1 MTMRNARRTGGCAV
15 LCLALGAGCARDG
28 AEALTGG
35 DASDWSRVPAAE
47 AGWNED
53 ALDAFA
59 GHVGGSGCVIHKQRM
74 LYDWGGYIDYP
85 FDAASAV
92 KPVYAHLLYAAVADG
107 RIGGLDDPI
116 CWSVPA
122 LSNLNAGLDFKDRSM
137 TWRHLVTQ
145 TACYGMRKAPGTAFN
160 YSDYQMALLIDSLV
174 NHVFATGYDRF
185 DGEVAYPLLW
195 DRLGCRDWPTFVK
208 QGSHPGRLH
217 ISPRDFARFG
227 QLYLD
232 GGAWNGAQLIPRRLA
247 VQAVTSPHQ
256 ADLPRTRQEDAAMLP
271 GQRTIGAGP
280 NHEAHLNS
288 FSYTWWIN
296 GTMDEGRRVFP
307 EMPADCFMA
316 AGHGGKAMLV
326 VCPSLDLV
334 VCWMNG
340 FRGVPILRF
349 YLDGR
354 QRVRRALWMLMQALP
369 EGAASAP
376 AGEARAQTRTP

>member
-1 MTMRNARRTGGCAV
+1 MSTGICAG
-15 LCLALGAGCARDG
+15 LCLALGAGCTGDG
-28 AEALTGG
+28 AGAHDGG
-35 DASDWSRVPAAE
+35 SDWDQVSAEE
-47 AGWNED
+47 AGWDRE

-59 GHVGGSGCVIHKQRM
+59 HHVGGSGCVIDERRM
-74 LYDWGGYIDYP
+74 VYDWGGYIDYP

-92 KPVYAHLLYAAVADG
+92 KPVYAHLLYAAVAEG
-107 RIGGLDDPI
+107 RIGSLDDPV

-122 LSNLNAGLDFKDRSM
+122 LSNLNAELDYKDRRM

-145 TACYGMRKAPGTAFN
+145 TACYGMREEPGTAFN

-174 NHVFATGYDRF
+174 KHVFATGYDRF
-185 DGEVAYPLLW
+185 DADAAHPLLW
-195 DRLGCRDWPTFVK
+195 ETLGCRDWPTFVK
-208 QGSHPGRLH
+208 QGAHPGRLH

-232 GGAWNGAQLIPRRLA
+232 RGAWNGTQVIPRRLA
-247 VQAVTSPHQ
+247 VQAVTSPHSSG
-256 ADLPRTRQEDAAMLP
+256 LVRTRQEESEMLDR
-271 GQRTIGAGP
+271 QRTIGAGP

-288 FSYTWWIN
+288 FSYTWWLN
-296 GTMDEGRRVFP
+296 GVMDEGRRLFP
-307 EMPADCFMA
+307 EVPADAFIA
-316 AGHGGKAMLV
+316 VGHGGKATLL

-340 FRGVPILRF
+340 FRGIPILRF
-349 YLDGR
+349 CLDGR

-376 AGEARAQTRTP
+376 AGEARAQTGTP